1 MESPASGLGREQDAS
16 SSGQN
21 RRWTLSTQRR
31 KRGNEQDG
39 GRGGEGNG
47 TREFEQDGSA
57 STATADGNEVEL
69 DGNEVELDGNEV
81 ELDGNE
87 VELDGNEV
95 ELDGRA
101 QGNDQSPTRQRLIVR
116 HEVDTLSP
124 PRQRQGAGPSS
135 RGGAQNTTDDVVLI
149 ETTRGWARNMPN
161 GMESDDDGGA
171 IDLTG
176 SQEDDVQIVSSNV
189 TRSVPAA
196 RKRRKHEAPRPVA
209 TTTEALVLRM
219 LQQQQA
225 AIAAAPPPEPSKNPT
240 CGICF
245 EPMGK
250 NTDRQMAAGNCG
262 HVYCKPCLS
271 HSVKTRKKC
280 PMCSS
285 KMTLKQIRNIFFEM

>member
-57 STATADGNEVEL
+57 STATA
-69 DGNEVELDGNEV
+69 
-81 ELDGNE
+81 
-87 VELDGNEV
+87 DGNEV